1 MKSTTNKIIYN
12 MTENKNMNLMQTI
25 FNDVCRVQAFEAF
38 VDNFAN
44 NYNFLLNSI
53 TTTVSGIL

>member
-1 MKSTTNKIIYN
+1 